1 MTTHDMGKHLFV
13 DDEEIHQTFGTWRV
27 LNQPTKLPGPLITS
41 GEPGRG
47 GARGGGNGT
56 RGAVSGVTCAG
67 VAPGGR
73 AA

>member
-47 GARGGGNGT
+47 GVRGGRSGT
-56 RGAVSGVTCAG
+56 RGTHRRNLRGCGT
-67 VAPGGR
+67 
-73 AA
+73 